1 MLNAPR
7 ILNALRVH
15 SIRSFILLCLLILP
29 SLVLADLPPPIMQA
43 IQQAGISPQ
52 EFSLVLIPADQ
63 TQNHPQTPA
72 SVLSHEAQRPRQV
85 ASVMKLLVSI
95 AAIERLGLDFRWHTG
110 FYAGGAL
117 QPQTTDSNQDQTT
130 ISTPLWIKADGDP
143 TLDIPQLLDVMAT
156 LRSQHQLDSTCC
168 DFVVDNSAYAA
179 MPTVP
184 AFDAQPWRGYNAPV
198 QALMFQQQTLRLKL
212 VPQSVYAD
220 GRLTDKVHLVSYPYL
235 AGFRVRSALQLV
247 PGNCQDWKQGLQLQI
262 QDNMQDKTTQPEPT
276 ILPDT
281 EWVLSGKYP
290 AACGEKYLDMAI
302 PDGASYLARAWQTYW
317 SDSASETRR
326 PTYAAVPNN
335 NKLLTEAI
343 SPPLS
348 ELLVRM
354 NKPSNNLLAKALFL
368 AIGRYADKAQ
378 PKPASYAASTEA
390 VRQWLKQKNLQFD
403 ELQLE
408 NGSGLSR
415 HEQISAEHLAALL
428 QMAWG
433 SPYAAEMIASLP
445 LLGVDGTLESR
456 KASPFF
462 GRAHLKSGS
471 IEGVRALAGYVQDRT
486 GQTWVLVCIVN
497 SARATNSGL
506 VQDAI
511 LKWLETKLESR

>member
-1 MLNAPR
+1 MLNAQQ
-7 ILNALRVH
+7 LH
-15 SIRSFILLCLLILP
+15 SIRPFILFCFLILP

-43 IQQAGISPQ
+43 IQQAGIAPT
-52 EFSLVLIPADQ
+52 EVSLML
-63 TQNHPQTPA
+63 TPA
-72 SVLSHEAQRPRQV
+72 NPNQAASLPTSANMLSHEAQRPRQV

-110 FYAGGAL
+110 FYAGGAS
-117 QPQTTDSNQDQTT
+117 QPQATVRATVSATITAQDQTT
-130 ISTPLWIKADGDP
+130 IFTPLWIKADGDP
-143 TLDIPQLLDVMAT
+143 TLDIPQLLDVIAT
-156 LRSQHQLDSTCC
+156 LRSQHHLDSTCC
-168 DFVVDNSAYAA
+168 DLAVDDAAYVA
-179 MPTVP
+179 MPTKA

-212 VPQSVYAD
+212 VPQTEHAD
-220 GRLTDKVHLVSYPYL
+220 GRLTEKVQLVSYPHL
-235 AGFRVRSALQLV
+235 AGFRVRPALQLV

-276 ILPDT
+276 ILPGT

-290 AACGEKYLDMAI
+290 AACGEKYLDIAI
-302 PDGASYLARAWQTYW
+302 PDGATYLARAWQTYW
-317 SDSASETRR
+317 SDSASGTRR
-326 PTYAAVPNN
+326 PTHAALPNN
-335 NKLLTEAI
+335 AKLLTEAI

-378 PKPASYAASTEA
+378 PKPASYAASAEA
-390 VRQWLKQKNLQFD
+390 VQQWLRQKNLQFD

-415 HEQISAEHLAALL
+415 QEQISAEHLVALL
-428 QMAWG
+428 QMAWQ
-433 SPYAAEMIASLP
+433 SPYAAELIASLP
-445 LLGVDGTLESR
+445 VLGVDGTLESR
-456 KASPFF
+456 KSSPFT

-497 SARATNSGL
+497 SAKAANSSV

-511 LKWLETKLESR
+511 LKWLETR